1 MLPSWLRDAA
11 QRLAGVSRT
20 GRFIIGA
27 VVVVMVAV
35 EVAVIWLM
43 FMDPKQLL
51 HLVALHIWCNS
62 IVGAC

>member
-1 MLPSWLRDAA
+1 MPRNALPA
-11 QRLAGVSRT
+11 SRAFP

-62 IVGAC
+62 IAGAC